1 MTERRSK
8 GDDAIYFE
16 HEGPCR
22 DERRHRHC
30 PGRWRGEITTGW
42 SPGGKRIRRRVGG
55 PTKTAVQDKLKELR
69 KDLEA
74 GIRRPAPTNYT
85 VRRAAEDWLA
95 NGLTGRSVKT
105 IKKNENVLEP
115 ILAVIG
121 SRRLRE
127 IDAPSV
133 DESLRHVAKSY
144 SSAVVTMGHGALT
157 RVIRHA
163 MARNMVAVN
172 VSALCD
178 TPPGQVGRPSKSLT
192 LQQVSA
198 LLDASAGSWIHA
210 YIALCIGT
218 GIRTE
223 EIRALDWS
231 AVDLDGDRHA
241 RPAVPPN
248 VQVWRS
254 VRARG
259 ELKTEKSRRTLAM
272 PQLAVDALKDHAER
286 EHRSQG
292 LVFATR
298 TGHELDAANVRREF
312 TKVCRTAGVGT
323 GWTPRELR
331 HTGISLLS
339 LGGLPVEEIARIAGH
354 SSTRTTEV
362 VYRRELRPVIT
373 SGAETLDRLLAQAA
387 KSPAV
392 ISEPDPTSCHRQQ
405 HIQLSVAKSADET
418 TDRLAFS
425 PL

>member
-16 HEGPCR
+16 HDGPCR
-22 DERRHRHC
+22 DEKRHRHC
-30 PGRWRGEITTGW
+30 PGRWRGEVTTGW
-42 SPGGKRIRRRVGG
+42 SPSGKRIRRRVGG
-55 PTKTAVQDKLKELR
+55 TTKTAVQDKLKELR
-69 KDLEA
+69 RDLEA
-74 GIRRPAPTNYT
+74 GVRKPAPPNYT
-85 VRRAAEDWLA
+85 VRKAAEDWLA
-95 NGLTGRSVKT
+95 NGLTGRSAKT

-115 ILAVIG
+115 VLTVIG
-121 SRRLRE
+121 TTRLRE
-127 IDAPSV
+127 LEASSV
-133 DESLRHVAKSY
+133 DEALRHVAKSY
-144 SSAVVTMGHGALT
+144 SSAVVAMGHGALT

-163 MARNMVAVN
+163 MARNMVALN

-198 LLDASAGSWIHA
+198 LLNASADRWIHA

-223 EIRALDWS
+223 EIRALKWS
-231 AVDLDGDRHA
+231 AVDLDGNADA

-254 VRARG
+254 VRACG
-259 ELKTEKSRRTLAM
+259 EVKTEKSRRTLAL
-272 PQLAVDALKDHAER
+272 PQLAVDALRDHAKR
-286 EHRSQG
+286 ELRSDG

-298 TGHELDAANVRREF
+298 TGRELDAANVRREF
-312 TKVCRTAGVGT
+312 RKVCKAAGVGSD
-323 GWTPRELR
+323 WTPRELR

-373 SGAETLDRLLAQAA
+373 GGAQTLDRLLGQTA
-387 KSPAV
+387 
-392 ISEPDPTSCHRQQ
+392 TSQMSTARRRSH
-405 HIQLSVAKSADET
+405 VG
-418 TDRLAFS
+418 
-425 PL
+425 

>member
-16 HEGPCR
+16 HDGPCR
-22 DERRHRHC
+22 DDKRHRHC

-42 SPGGKRIRRRVGG
+42 SPSGKRIRRRVGA
-55 PTKTAVQDKLKELR
+55 PTKTGVQDKLKVLR

-74 GIRRPAPTNYT
+74 GITKPAPSNYT
-85 VRRAAEDWLA
+85 VRKAAEDWLA
-95 NGLTGRSVKT
+95 SGLTGRSPRTV
-105 IKKNENVLEP
+105 KKNQNVLEP

-121 SRRLRE
+121 STRLRE
-127 IDAPSV
+127 LDAPAV
-133 DESLRHVAKSY
+133 DDALRHVAKTY
-144 SSAVVTMGHGALT
+144 SSAVVIMGHGALT

-163 MARNMVAVN
+163 MARNIVAVN

-178 TPPGQVGRPSKSLT
+178 TPPGQAGRPSRSLT

-198 LLDASAGSWIHA
+198 LLDASAGRWIHA
-210 YIALCIGT
+210 YIALCVGT

-223 EIRALDWS
+223 EIRALPWS
-231 AVDLDGDRHA
+231 AVDLDGNPHA
-241 RPAVPPN
+241 HPAVPPS

-254 VRARG
+254 VRAHG
-259 ELKTEKSRRTLAM
+259 DVKTEKSRRTLAL
-272 PQLAVDALKDHAER
+272 PQLAVTALRDHAQR
-286 EHRSQG
+286 EGRTEG

-312 TKVCRTAGVGT
+312 TKTCKAAGVGLD
-323 GWTPRELR
+323 WTPRELR

-373 SGAETLDRLLAQAA
+373 GGAETMDRLLSQAA
-387 KSPAV
+387 APQATV
-392 ISEPDPTSCHRQQ
+392 PDRS
-405 HIQLSVAKSADET
+405 SDVA
-418 TDRLAFS
+418 
-425 PL
+425 

>member
-16 HEGPCR
+16 HDAPCR

-30 PGRWRGEITTGW
+30 AGRWRGEITTGW

-69 KDLEA
+69 RDLEA
-74 GIRRPAPTNYT
+74 GLRKPAPANYT
-85 VRRAAEDWLA
+85 VRKAAEDWLA
-95 NGLTGRSVKT
+95 NGLTGRSPKT
-105 IKKNENVLEP
+105 VKKNENVLEP

-121 SRRLRE
+121 STRLRE
-127 IDAPSV
+127 LDAPSV
-133 DESLRHVAKSY
+133 DEALRHVAKSY
-144 SSAVVTMGHGALT
+144 SSSVVTMGHGALT

-198 LLDASAGSWIHA
+198 LLDAAAGRWIHA

-223 EIRALDWS
+223 EIRALKWS
-231 AVDLDGDRHA
+231 ALDLEGNPRA
-241 RPAVPPN
+241 RSALPPN

-259 ELKTEKSRRTLAM
+259 EVKTDKSRRTLAL
-272 PQLAVDALKDHAER
+272 PQLAVEALRDHAER
-286 EHRSQG
+286 ENRSEG
-292 LVFATR
+292 LVFATK
-298 TGHELDAANVRREF
+298 TGMELDAANVRREF
-312 TKVCRTAGVGT
+312 RKVCRAAGVGS

-373 SGAETLDRLLAQAA
+373 GGAQTLDRLLGHAA
-387 KSPAV
+387 T
-392 ISEPDPTSCHRQQ
+392 SESTITRRRSG
-405 HIQLSVAKSADET
+405 IA
-418 TDRLAFS
+418 
-425 PL
+425 